1 MAQEQKSL
9 PFDERREPM
18 SKKKIQEK
26 KVLKV
31 PHITPLNS
39 GNREPFL

>member
-18 SKKKIQEK
+18 SKKRFK
-26 KVLKV
+26 KKDLKGSS
-31 PHITPLNS
+31 HYS
-39 GNREPFL
+39 AQFG

>member
-18 SKKKIQEK
+18 SKKRFKK

>member
-18 SKKKIQEK
+18 SKKKFK
-26 KVLKV
+26 KKGLKGSS
-31 PHITPLNS
+31 HYS
-39 GNREPFL
+39 AQFG

>member
-18 SKKKIQEK
+18 SKKDSRK

-39 GNREPFL
+39 DNRAPFL